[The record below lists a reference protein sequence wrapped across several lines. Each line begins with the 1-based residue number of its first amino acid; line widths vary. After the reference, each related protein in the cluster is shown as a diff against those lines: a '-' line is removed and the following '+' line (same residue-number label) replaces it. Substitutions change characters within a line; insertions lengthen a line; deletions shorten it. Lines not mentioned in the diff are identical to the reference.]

1 MVEGISATVDRMP
14 IVVDASVAL
23 KLVAR
28 EAGTAEA
35 QALLDRDEE
44 RIAPD
49 WMLVEVAGGL
59 VNKMR
64 HEGLNP
70 TLAQAALTAL
80 PSFIDRFVPGEQVLA
95 RAMKLAAEL
104 DHPLYDCLY
113 LVLAISEDGVV
124 VTADDGFVA
133 AAARG
138 GFAARME
145 RLTWPS

>member
-1 MVEGISATVDRMP
+1 MP

-23 KLVAR
+23 KLVTL

-35 QALLDRDEE
+35 QALLGRDEE

-49 WMLVEVAGGL
+49 WMLVEAAGGL
-59 VNKMR
+59 VNKIR
-64 HEGLNP
+64 YEGLDP
-70 TLAQAALTAL
+70 PRAQAALSAL
-80 PSFIDRFVPGEQVLA
+80 PSFIDRFVPGDRILA
-95 RAMKLAAEL
+95 RAVDLAAQL

-113 LVLAISEDGVV
+113 LVIAIAEDGVV

-138 GFAARME
+138 GFEARTE
-145 RLTWPS
+145 RLTWQ